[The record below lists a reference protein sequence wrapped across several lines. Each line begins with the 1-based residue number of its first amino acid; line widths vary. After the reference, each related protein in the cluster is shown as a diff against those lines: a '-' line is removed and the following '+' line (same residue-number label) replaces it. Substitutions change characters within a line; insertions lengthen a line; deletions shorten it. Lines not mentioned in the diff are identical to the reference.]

1 MGDIREGVMREWLN
15 GWYGGRSDER
25 VVEWVVWGKE

>member
-1 MGDIREGVMREWLN
+1 MGGMEEGVMREWLN

-25 VVEWVVWGKE
+25 MVELVVEMKE